1 MLKYTLLFPSRIKSD
16 KEITDAIDKVASELV
31 YITDVKSH
39 SIELIADAQSPA
51 IGQVLRELLNSTGF
65 VVTKDFP
72 GASSN
77 QGHFIVL
84 GKKAGSELA
93 SHATSLAQKLF

>member
-1 MLKYTLLFPSRIKSD
+1 MLKYTLLFPARIKSD
-16 KEITDAIDKVASELV
+16 KEISDAIDKTANELV
-31 YITDVKSH
+31 YITDIKSH

-51 IGQVLRELLNSTGF
+51 IGQVLRELLSVTGF
-65 VVTKDFP
+65 VVVKDFP
-72 GASSN
+72 GASSH

-93 SHATSLAQKLF
+93 SHAKDMAQKLF

>member
-16 KEITDAIDKVASELV
+16 EEISDAVDKAGKELV
-31 YITDVKSH
+31 YITDIKSH
-39 SIELIADAQSPA
+39 SIELIADPQSPA
-51 IGQVLRELLNSTGF
+51 MGNVLRELLNATSY
-65 VVTKDFP
+65 VVVKDFP
-72 GASSN
+72 GASSH

-93 SHATSLAQKLF
+93 AHAQDMAKTLF